1 MELCPLSDQIN
12 LLLECV
18 IYDATKLN
26 KTLINRL
33 NKISNLVQFS

>member
-1 MELCPLSDQIN
+1 MELFPLSDQIK

-18 IYDATKLN
+18 IFKAIKLN

-33 NKISNLVQFS
+33 NKISNLVQLS